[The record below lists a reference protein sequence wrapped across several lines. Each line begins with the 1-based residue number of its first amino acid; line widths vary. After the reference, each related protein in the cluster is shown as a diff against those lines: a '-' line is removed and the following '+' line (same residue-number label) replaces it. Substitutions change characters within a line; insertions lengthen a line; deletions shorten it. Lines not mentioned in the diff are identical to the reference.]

1 MGAGTGVGAGVEVGG
16 RGVAVDV
23 GEGGAVAGAGPVVG
37 ERIAG
42 DEASSAGEPLGV
54 AACEGLGDGATR
66 DSASVEL
73 VVEAGDNDTAGDAVP
88 PQAVSSV
95 TTSRATFRDSI
106 WRMTFRLSRVTNPS
120 NIALVVVDRSVYQRR
135 GGVAG
140 FVATG

>member
-1 MGAGTGVGAGVEVGG
+1 MGAGTGVGAGVEVGAKA
-16 RGVAVDV
+16 VAVDV
-23 GEGGAVAGAGPVVG
+23 GEGGAVAGAGLVVG

-42 DEASSAGEPLGV
+42 DEAISAGEPLSV
-54 AACEGLGDGATR
+54 AAREGLGDAAVRDGAIV
-66 DSASVEL
+66 A
-73 VVEAGDNDTAGDAVP
+73 VVDETAGGESAGDVVP

-95 TTSRATFRDSI
+95 TTSRTAFRDSI
-106 WRMTFRLSRVTNPS
+106 RRMTFRLSRVTSPS